1 MIVCG
6 DPAKATMFNFKCNRQ
21 YLHLTAMVS
30 LTLLLC
36 ACGSNANSKSDTDKT
51 IISSCDLSQK
61 MGTMTLSSSQQT
73 QICAIM
79 VTQLNRHP
87 PVYLLRDVLRLA
99 YLVRETATNDSLDSI
114 TLEAM
119 KIIRLRQQQNNDEAI
134 QNTLDIIWKI
144 YQSTQTQVTFD
155 DLDQALTRIST
166 RANII
171 SDEDLEKIGIALWQK
186 KLIAEHMVV
195 TQN

>member
-119 KIIRLRQQQNNDEAI
+119 KII

-171 SDEDLEKIGIALWQK
+171 SDEDLEKIGITLWQK
-186 KLIAEHMVV
+186 KLIAEHMLV